1 MNIKPTGVIRRVDD
15 LGRIVIPRELRKQL
29 GIVDGTPMELSVTEN
44 GSIIIKRHAYAES
57 LLPLCYAMETQLEE
71 SYTEVVNELGE
82 DQVKKIQAQLK
93 SIRTMLKKKKENR

>member
-15 LGRIVIPRELRKQL
+15 LGRVVIPRELRKQQ
-29 GIVDGTPMELSVTEN
+29 GIVDGTPMEISMTED
-44 GSIIIKRHAYAES
+44 GAIILKRHAYAEA

-71 SYTEVVNELGE
+71 SYTEVVDELGE